1 MFGPA
6 APLEAQA
13 IPRAEWRWQQ
23 EQRDYVEKRA
33 RESLSKRHV
42 QEIDRVLSQVID
54 RLLEAGLAC
63 RPSNFGERE
72 LDHLLHGPWRPA
84 TESEPG
90 LSSQSRKY
98 NVCLLNGFLKSVGNL
113 TVENRKLR
121 FPHAPVRP
129 IEALTEDEARR
140 LLVVAASRGIV
151 CHSIVALELLMGL
164 RRSEVLRSRL
174 VDIGDG
180 ILTVHGKGREGGKK
194 RWLPFH
200 DEVGRILPELV
211 AHRQQIVSGFRG
223 PDPGYLFVHRIQDGR
238 TRPFGIRVW
247 SKAYVDRQFVIPAFE
262 QARVRKAANL
272 NHALRRTCGRTAW
285 AHGVPIEKIS
295 YMLGHEDTRT
305 TRRYLALNLEDVRSV
320 ISVLNEV
327 FPAAVGA

>member
-1 MFGPA
+1 MLSSPVL
-6 APLEAQA
+6 LEAPP
-13 IPRAEWRWQQ
+13 IPRPEWRWQQ
-23 EQRDYVEKRA
+23 EQREYVEKRA

-42 QEIDRVLSQVID
+42 QEIDRVLTQVID
-54 RLLEAGLAC
+54 RLSEAGLAC
-63 RPSNFGERE
+63 HPSRFGEGE
-72 LDHLLHGPWRPA
+72 LDYLLNGPWRPA

-98 NVCLLNGFLKSVGNL
+98 NVCLLNGFLKSLGNL
-113 TVENRKLR
+113 TVEGRRLR
-121 FPHAPVRP
+121 FPHSPVRP

-151 CHSIVALELLMGL
+151 CHTIVAFELLMGL
-164 RRSEVLRSRL
+164 RRCEVLRLRL
-174 VDIGDG
+174 VDLGDG

-194 RWLPFH
+194 RWVPYH
-200 DEVGRILPELV
+200 DEIRRILPELV
-211 AHRQQIVSGFRG
+211 AHRQQTVAGFRG
-223 PDPGYLFVHRIQDGR
+223 PDAGYLFVHRIADGR
-238 TRPFGIRVW
+238 WKPYGVRVW

-295 YMLGHEDTRT
+295 YMMGHEDTRT
-305 TRRYLALNLEDVRSV
+305 TRKYLALNLEDVRSV

-327 FPAAVGA
+327 FPAVKEA

>member
-1 MFGPA
+1 MFEPA
-6 APLEAQA
+6 ATLEASA

-23 EQRDYVEKRA
+23 EQREYVEKRA

-54 RLLEAGLAC
+54 RLSDAGFAC
-63 RPSNFGERE
+63 QPSRFGERE
-72 LDHLLHGPWRPA
+72 LDHLLNGPWRPA

-98 NVCLLNGFLKSVGNL
+98 NVCLLNGFLKSIGNL
-113 TVENRKLR
+113 TVENRRLR

-129 IEALTEDEARR
+129 IQALTEDEARR
-140 LLVVAASRGIV
+140 LLVVAAPRGIV

-164 RRSEVLRSRL
+164 RRSEVLRVRL

-180 ILTVHGKGREGGKK
+180 VLTVHGKGREGGKK

-200 DEVGRILPELV
+200 DEVRRILPELV

-223 PDPGYLFVHRIQDGR
+223 PDPGYLFVHRVGDGQSK
-238 TRPFGIRVW
+238 PYSIRVW

-285 AHGVPIEKIS
+285 VHGVPIEKIS

-320 ISVLNEV
+320 IAVLNEV
-327 FPAAVGA
+327 FPSVAAG